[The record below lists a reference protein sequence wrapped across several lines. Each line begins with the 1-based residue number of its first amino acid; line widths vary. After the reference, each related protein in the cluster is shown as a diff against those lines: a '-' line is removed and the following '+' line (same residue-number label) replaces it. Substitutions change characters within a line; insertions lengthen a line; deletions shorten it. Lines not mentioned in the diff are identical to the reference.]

1 MNQFKEWSK
10 TWYLDSLCFVM
21 NQVISSTKSFDRIR
35 GWERRNV
42 PALTSRRAAYAEEP
56 IAGGQLGP
64 VFTQTVTLFPS
75 RIFLYVRL
83 LVEYIFFCLIDS
95 NDMWS

>member
-21 NQVISSTKSFDRIR
+21 NQVISSSKSFDRIR

-56 IAGGQLGP
+56 IAGEQLGP
-64 VFTQTVTLFPS
+64 VFHQELSYSFQVVY
-75 RIFLYVRL
+75 LYMFV
-83 LVEYIFFCLIDS
+83 C
-95 NDMWS
+95 